1 MQQDFHTMDKALIK
15 FTVQC
20 LVWGFLRAE
29 ATRESER
36 ASNEKVAQ
44 DQASEAIFN
53 MVVSF
58 TADECNEEDKALDY
72 SALAQPNV
80 VWGFCAIGREQVHR
94 KKTLFWN
101 I

>member
-1 MQQDFHTMDKALIK
+1 MQKDFHTMDKALIK

-58 TADECNEEDKALDY
+58 TADECNEEDGVRYCWSLEESDDI
-72 SALAQPNV
+72 QM
-80 VWGFCAIGREQVHR
+80 
-94 KKTLFWN
+94 FWYLVCY
-101 I
+101 